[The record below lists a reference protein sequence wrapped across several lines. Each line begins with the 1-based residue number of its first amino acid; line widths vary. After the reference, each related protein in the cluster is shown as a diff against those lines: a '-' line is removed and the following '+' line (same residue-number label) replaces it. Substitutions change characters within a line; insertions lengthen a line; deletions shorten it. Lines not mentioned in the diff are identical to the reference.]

1 MGEYAVI
8 TALEKYKKRSDRYN
22 LLLKKQLKG
31 IINISNL
38 RLVIFVLVL
47 AILIETYILKR
58 FYLFE
63 IVILIATV
71 LFCYLAHLQKNA
83 EIRKKYTTVL
93 CEINGT
99 SIKRLNGEWIHFE
112 DTGEDFI
119 DENHNFSYDLDIFGT
134 GSLFQWI
141 NVAYT
146 YIGRQRLK
154 EILTEKPQNE
164 QNIYDRQSAV
174 KELEQK
180 IYFRQRLGVEGK
192 IICNNKH
199 NPKELF
205 LWIKK
210 RSNYILKK
218 QVIWFLRFLSM
229 VTAITTLTLVVRI
242 IYYIISAFFDS
253 NKSAPKI
260 FYLIPYYI
268 PVFLIMIQCVILRIK
283 REDRIENL
291 NIAEKYNDDIKTYK
305 NMLRHIERYK
315 FKSEYIV
322 NLCKKLYDNEG
333 RSASKQIGNFSRICE
348 SIADRRNMLY
358 PILNSI
364 FMIEFYWTISIE
376 KWKIN
381 SGNDFEGWINTIGE
395 LEALCSIAVIKYDNP
410 HWSMPNIVN
419 GSSKIIARNIGHP
432 LLGEKRVCNNLKVEA
447 PHSVMLI
454 TGSNMSGKST
464 FMRTVGV
471 NIVLA
476 YAGAPVCADQFC
488 CTIMD
493 FYSCMRVS
501 DNLGQN
507 ISSFYA
513 EILKIKNIVKAS
525 KEGKQVL
532 FLLDEIF
539 KGTNSKDRHTGA
551 MILVKQLSKTGN
563 LGFISTHDLELGE
576 MENHRNSKV
585 KNYYFSE
592 YYKENE
598 IYFDYKLKIGVSP
611 TRNAIYL
618 MKLAGIEVEEI
629 NDIK

>member
-1 MGEYAVI
+1 MI
-8 TALEKYKKRSDRYN
+8 TVLEKYKKRNARYN
-22 LLLKKQLKG
+22 LLLKKHQKG
-31 IINISNL
+31 INNISSL

-47 AILIETYILKR
+47 VILIETYILKR

-71 LFCYLAHLQKNA
+71 LFCYLAHLQKNT
-83 EIRKKYTTVL
+83 ENRKKYITIL

-119 DENHNFSYDLDIFGT
+119 DENHNYSYDLDIFGK

-141 NVAYT
+141 NVANT

-154 EILTEKPQNE
+154 EIFTEKPQNE
-164 QNIYDRQSAV
+164 QNIYDIQSAV

-192 IICNNKH
+192 IICNNKQ

-242 IYYIISAFFDS
+242 IYYIISALFAS
-253 NKSAPKI
+253 NKSAPEI

-268 PVFLIMIQCVILRIK
+268 PVFLIMIQCVILRLK
-283 REDRIENL
+283 REDRMENL
-291 NIAEKYNDDIKTYK
+291 NIAEKYNDDIKTYRH
-305 NMLRHIERYK
+305 MLRHIEKHK

-333 RSASKQIGNFSRICE
+333 KSASKQIGDFSRICE

-364 FMIEFYWTISIE
+364 LMIEYHWTISIE

-381 SGNDFEGWINTIGE
+381 SGNNFEGWINTIGE

-410 HWSMPNIVN
+410 CWSMPNIVT
-419 GSSKIIARNIGHP
+419 GSSKIIAKNMGHP
-432 LLGEKRVCNNLKVEA
+432 LLGKKRVCNNLKVEA

-476 YAGAPVCADQFC
+476 YAGAPVCANQFC

-493 FYSCMRVS
+493 LYSCMRVS

-539 KGTNSKDRHTGA
+539 KGTNSRDRHTGA
-551 MILVKQLSKTGN
+551 MILVKQLSETGN
-563 LGFISTHDLELGE
+563 LGFVSTHDLELGE

-598 IYFDYKLKIGVSP
+598 IHFDYKLKIGVSP

-618 MKLAGIEVEEI
+618 MRLAGIEVEEI

>member
-1 MGEYAVI
+1 M
-8 TALEKYKKRSDRYN
+8 
-22 LLLKKQLKG
+22 
-31 IINISNL
+31 
-38 RLVIFVLVL
+38 
-47 AILIETYILKR
+47 
-58 FYLFE
+58 FE
-63 IVILIATV
+63 IVILIAIV
-71 LFCYLAHLQKNA
+71 LFCYLAYLQKTTEN
-83 EIRKKYTTVL
+83 RKKYIAAL
-93 CEINGT
+93 CEINET
-99 SIKRLNGEWIHFE
+99 SIKRLTGDWIHFE

-119 DENHNFSYDLDIFGT
+119 DKNHNYSYDLDIFGT

-154 EILTEKPQNE
+154 QIFTEKPQNK
-164 QNIYDRQSAV
+164 QNIHDRQSAV
-174 KELEQK
+174 KELDKK

-192 IICNNKH
+192 IIFNNKQ

-205 LWIKK
+205 LWMKK
-210 RSNYILKK
+210 RSNCILKNG
-218 QVIWFLRFLSM
+218 VIWFLRLLSIL
-229 VTAITTLTLVVRI
+229 TTITTLTLLVRI
-242 IYYIISAFFDS
+242 IYYIISAFFAS
-253 NKSAPKI
+253 NKRAPKI

-268 PVFLIMIQCVILRIK
+268 PLFLIMIQCVILRIK
-283 REDRIENL
+283 RKDRMENL
-291 NIAEKYNDDIKTYK
+291 NIAEKYNDDIKTYR
-305 NMLRHIERYK
+305 NMLRHIEKHK
-315 FKSEYIV
+315 FKSKYIV
-322 NLCKKLYDNEG
+322 TLCKKLYDNKG
-333 RSASKQIGNFSRICE
+333 KSASKQIDDFSKICE
-348 SIADRRNMLY
+348 AIADKRNMLY
-358 PILNSI
+358 TILNSLL
-364 FMIEFYWTISIE
+364 MIEYHRTISIE

-381 SGNDFEGWINTIGE
+381 SGNNFEEWINTIGE
-395 LEALCSIAVIKYDNP
+395 LEALCSIAVIKHDNP
-410 HWSMPNIVN
+410 YWSMPNIVT
-419 GSSKIIARNIGHP
+419 GPSKIIARNMGHP
-432 LLGEKRVCNNLKVEA
+432 LLGKNRVRNNLKMEA

-464 FMRTVGV
+464 FMRTIGI

-539 KGTNSKDRHTGA
+539 KGTNSRDRHTGA
-551 MILVKQLSKTGN
+551 MILVKELSRTGN
-563 LGFISTHDLELGE
+563 LGFVSTHDLELGE

-585 KNYYFSE
+585 KNHYFSE

-598 IYFDYKLKIGVSP
+598 IHFDYKLRIGVSP
-611 TRNAIYL
+611 TRNAIHL
-618 MKLAGIEVEEI
+618 MRLAGIEVEEF
-629 NDIK
+629 NETK